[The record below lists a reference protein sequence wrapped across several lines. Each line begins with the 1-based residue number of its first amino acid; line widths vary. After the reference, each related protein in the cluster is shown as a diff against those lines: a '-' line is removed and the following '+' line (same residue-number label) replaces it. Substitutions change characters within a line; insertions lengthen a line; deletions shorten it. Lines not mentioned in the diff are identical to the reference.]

1 MQRIGNWAKGMGQWA
16 MGKGQWVS
24 EKQEGEGEKGSVSA
38 LGGSRR
44 DARRAASVQGGS
56 APLRFADL

>member
-1 MQRIGNWAKGMGQWA
+1 MSEFIFSLVQEGSYAR
-16 MGKGQWVS
+16 GKGHRAS

-38 LGGSRR
+38 LGGSR
-44 DARRAASVQGGS
+44 GS

>member
-1 MQRIGNWAKGMGQWA
+1 MGQWA